1 MSDLMMSGVAVM
13 QVRSPMHYTERRRR
27 QRQQQAFCRHL
38 ALLAVRSLYQELTL
52 HPKPGLVSLV
62 DSGSHDD
69 MDAGTFLRSLFALR
83 HYFRAIAAA
92 GMAGAAFGEL
102 KQLAISAEQRMLRA
116 TGGINTHRG
125 AIFCVGMLCAAIAAC
140 RAQDVVL
147 SPQSIRAILLIRW
160 GDALM
165 VHATARAVAATE
177 TAVTSLSNGLR
188 VAAEHAVGGAR
199 EEGALGFPAVFE
211 TALPQLQ
218 ATLASGRDWQCA
230 KVDALFALMA
240 QISDTNVYHRGGSKG
255 AALVRE
261 RSRTF
266 LQVGGTAAVDWRS
279 RAQEMHRDFV
289 RQRLSPGGAADLLA
303 AACLVQAACNL
314 DYADRVN
321 HSTDG
326 SH

>member
-1 MSDLMMSGVAVM
+1 M
-13 QVRSPMHYTERRRR
+13 QVPPTMHYTERRRH
-27 QRQQQAFCRHL
+27 QRQQQAFCQHL
-38 ALLAVRSLYQELTL
+38 ARLAVRSLYQELTL

-69 MDAGTFLRSLFALR
+69 MDAGTFLRSMFSLR
-83 HYFRAIAAA
+83 HYFRAMAAA
-92 GMAGAAFGEL
+92 GMRGAGFGEL

-140 RAQDVVL
+140 RAQDVTL

-165 VHATARAVAATE
+165 VHATARTVAATPV
-177 TAVTSLSNGLR
+177 ATSALSHGLQ

-218 ATLASGRDWQCA
+218 ATLASGRDWQSA
-230 KVDALFALMA
+230 NMDALFALMA
-240 QISDTNVYHRGGSKG
+240 HISDTNVYHRGGSQG
-255 AALVRE
+255 ATMVRV
-261 RSRTF
+261 RSRAF
-266 LQVGGTAAVDWRS
+266 LQAGGTDAPDWRS
-279 RAQEMHRDFV
+279 RALEMHREFV
-289 RQRLSPGGAADLLA
+289 QHRLSPGGAADLLA
-303 AACLVQAACNL
+303 ATCLVQAVCNP
-314 DYADRVN
+314 
-321 HSTDG
+321 G
-326 SH
+326 